1 MCEMTKNLMKS
12 KKFRDH
18 LNIERQKLKNE
29 LDYYGDAKEFKHI
42 MDMMQEFLT
51 SVGIDSSVTKH
62 SDTSY
67 GGPVVNAVIKHPIFN
82 DYLGNCCIMIRY
94 IPRRGWKFTHIYG
107 LNKNNYLSTTFL
119 PRQCTYVTT
128 DTPDWREKFMVEYD
142 KMMELLKKYYIQQQ
156 NNLLEQDLDVL
167 AG

>member
-1 MCEMTKNLMKS
+1 MCEMTKNLMKH
-12 KKFRDH
+12 KAVQNL
-18 LNIERQKLKNE
+18 LNIERQKIQNN
-29 LDYYGDAKEFKHI
+29 LDYCSNTSGFKHI
-42 MDMMQEFLT
+42 MNMMQEFLT
-51 SVGIDSSVTKH
+51 SVGIINDVSTH

-67 GGPVVNAVIKHPIFN
+67 GGPVVNGIIKHPIFT
-82 DYLGNCCIMIRY
+82 DYLDNCCTMIRY

-107 LNKNNYLSTTFL
+107 LDKRSYLSTTFL

-128 DTPDWREKFMVEYD
+128 DTPDWKEKFMVEYD

-156 NNLLEQDLDVL
+156 NNLLEKDLDVL

>member
-1 MCEMTKNLMKS
+1 MCEMIKNLMKN

-18 LNIERQKLKNE
+18 LNIERQKLKNK
-29 LDYYGDAKEFKHI
+29 LDYYSNAEGFKHI
-42 MDMMQEFLT
+42 MNMMQEFLT
-51 SVGIDSSVTKH
+51 SVGIDSSISEH

-67 GGPVVNAVIKHPIFN
+67 GGPVVNAVIKHPIFT
-82 DYLGNCCIMIRY
+82 DYLGSYCIMIRY

-107 LNKNNYLSTTFL
+107 LNKHNYLSTTFL

-128 DTPDWREKFMVEYD
+128 DTPDWKEKFKVEYD

-156 NNLLEQDLDVL
+156 NNLLEKDLDVL

>member
-1 MCEMTKNLMKS
+1 MCEMTKNLMKH
-12 KKFRDH
+12 KAVRNL
-18 LNIERQKLKNE
+18 LNIERQKIQNN
-29 LDYYGDAKEFKHI
+29 LDYCSNTSGFKHI
-42 MDMMQEFLT
+42 MNMMQEFLT
-51 SVGIDSSVTKH
+51 SVGIINSVTQH

-67 GGPVVNAVIKHPIFN
+67 GGPVVNAVIKHPIFT
-82 DYLGNCCIMIRY
+82 DYLDNCCIMIRY

-107 LNKNNYLSTTFL
+107 LNEHSYLSTTFL

-128 DTPDWREKFMVEYD
+128 DTPDWKEKFMVEYN

-156 NNLLEQDLDVL
+156 NNLLEKDLDVL